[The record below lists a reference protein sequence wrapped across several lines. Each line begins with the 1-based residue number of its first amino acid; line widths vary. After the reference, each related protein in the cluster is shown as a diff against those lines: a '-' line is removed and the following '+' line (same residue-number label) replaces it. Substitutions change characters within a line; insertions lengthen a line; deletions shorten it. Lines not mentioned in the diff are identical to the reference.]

1 MGFGAERDQGSH
13 PTTPLEVQQYIGKVL
28 RRKRALLDEA
38 HRADLDAREKRRE
51 ADKAE
56 ARAWLTATGS
66 NKELRE
72 ASVNLD
78 PVVDRMRGEADVA
91 EALVRHLRNMIVHCG
106 DELDGARTAAA
117 TIRKE
122 FEVLGLTHHE
132 GA

>member
-1 MGFGAERDQGSH
+1 MAGNEGSA
-13 PTTPLEVQQYIGKVL
+13 PTTPLAVQQYIGNVL

-38 HRADLDAREKRRE
+38 HTADLDAREKRRE

-56 ARAWLTATGS
+56 ARAWLKATGS

-72 ASVNLD
+72 ASVDLD
-78 PVVDRMRGEADVA
+78 PVVDRMRAEADVA
-91 EALVRHLRNMIVHCG
+91 EALVRHLRNMVAHCG

-122 FEVLGLTHHE
+122 FEVLGLNGQD